1 MWTCFICGTEND
13 DASEL
18 CMMCGGYRPVDGAQA
33 ASQSDRQDFAPQP
46 QSIPQSQAQV
56 LSQPQPQPQQYR
68 PQASEPVWDRPP
80 SVSYQGPAPSPVLTG
95 FGEPQRAG
103 TPMPPS
109 PSAGRVPVSCASAAA
124 HVMQPSNSSASTKLS
139 LEMLTTGAVIEVGP
153 RGGTVGRE
161 GDFGSDALA
170 NCSRVSRNHV
180 LLNPQDNGWS
190 VRHCGSNPSFLFTS
204 DGSIDLAPG
213 FDAPIHDG
221 ETLRMADVSFR
232 IHIQPMG
239 ASEEPACVSQVP
251 TEDNAP
257 AIDSS
262 LQTVQGG
269 LYPEASSGVEFNLG
283 SSPSPAATVE
293 QDSADSELV
302 EGWFIDCPPGGCGH
316 SFLVSNENSRL
327 ALCPYCVD
335 RMDKMR
341 IARIAPVRG
350 WRHKGEFDDARG

>member
-1 MWTCFICGTEND
+1 
-13 DASEL
+13 
-18 CMMCGGYRPVDGAQA
+18 MCGGYRPVDGTQA
-33 ASQSDRQDFAPQP
+33 AGLSDRQDFAPQP
-46 QSIPQSQAQV
+46 QSIPQSQARV
-56 LSQPQPQPQQYR
+56 RSQPRPQQYR
-68 PQASEPVWDRPP
+68 PQASGPVWDCPP
-80 SVSYQGPAPSPVLTG
+80 SVSYQSPAPSPALTG
-95 FGEPQRAG
+95 FEEPQRAG

-109 PSAGRVPVSCASAAA
+109 SSADRAPVSCASAAA
-124 HVMQPSNSSASTKLS
+124 PVMQPSDSSASTKLS

-180 LLNPQDNGWS
+180 LLSPQGNGWS

-239 ASEEPACVSQVP
+239 ASGEPVCVSKVP

-262 LQTVQGG
+262 LQAAHGVS
-269 LYPEASSGVEFNLG
+269 YPEASSSIEFNLG
-283 SSPSPAATVE
+283 SSPSPAASVE

-316 SFLVSNENSRL
+316 SFLVNDENSRL

-350 WRHKGEFDDARG
+350 RRHKGEFDDARG